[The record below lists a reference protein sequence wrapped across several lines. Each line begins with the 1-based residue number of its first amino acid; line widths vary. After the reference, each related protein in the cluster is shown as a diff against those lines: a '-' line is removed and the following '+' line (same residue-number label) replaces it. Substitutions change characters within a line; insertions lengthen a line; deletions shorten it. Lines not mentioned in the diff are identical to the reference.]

1 VSTTAVNVPFTGISQ
16 YATDYQAELNKA
28 VQVATI
34 PLTLLQS
41 KDTSVLSQ
49 KTALASLNSTV
60 ADLTTSLTALGN
72 LASNQALAASSSDT
86 SAVTATATGATA
98 ATSYTINSIT
108 SVAAAANETSIKSYA
123 DATST
128 PVSTGTMTLAVGG
141 VNTTIQLTA
150 DNLNTL
156 SSQINAANAGV
167 TASVLTAN
175 GSSSLSIV
183 SNTGAG
189 EIQLFDGASANGTDL
204 LTNTGTGTETSAATY
219 ADPAATPV
227 STGTMT
233 LVSGSNNYTFQ
244 LTSNSLTSLRDQIN
258 AQNAGVTASILTTSN
273 GNYLSLAANNTGAT
287 TLQLYDGRAATGTD
301 LLSDLNQGADAK
313 FQLNGINIQQAGNT
327 VNSVIPGVTLNLQ
340 GTTSAATT
348 ITLSSD
354 PTQLSSALQD
364 FVTNYNAVA
373 SAVAAQEGPSAG
385 PLAGDSTINQLQTLL
400 NQISAYT
407 TSSGT
412 VQSLS
417 DLGIQFSATGQASFN
432 QTTFDSLSQTQITDA
447 FKFIGSATSGLGAF
461 AASLTGFSDPIS
473 GLIQTEE
480 NGLTQTDT
488 DLQNQISTLN
498 TRIGALTASLTTQ
511 FEQADAMQSELQQ
524 QQSDLTAGLQGLS
537 LVLYGK
543 NLNQA

>member
-1 VSTTAVNVPFTGISQ
+1 MSTTAVNVPFTGISQ

-183 SNTGAG
+183 SNTGAE

-273 GNYLSLAANNTGAT
+273 GNYLSLAG
-287 TLQLYDGRAATGTD
+287 
-301 LLSDLNQGADAK
+301 
-313 FQLNGINIQQAGNT
+313 QQHRRDNAPALRR
-327 VNSVIPGVTLNLQ
+327 PGC
-340 GTTSAATT
+340 
-348 ITLSSD
+348 
-354 PTQLSSALQD
+354 
-364 FVTNYNAVA
+364 YRY
-373 SAVAAQEGPSAG
+373 GPSLG
-385 PLAGDSTINQLQTLL
+385 SKPGRGR
-400 NQISAYT
+400 QIS
-407 TSSGT
+407 S
-412 VQSLS
+412 
-417 DLGIQFSATGQASFN
+417 
-432 QTTFDSLSQTQITDA
+432 
-447 FKFIGSATSGLGAF
+447 
-461 AASLTGFSDPIS
+461 
-473 GLIQTEE
+473 
-480 NGLTQTDT
+480 
-488 DLQNQISTLN
+488 
-498 TRIGALTASLTTQ
+498 
-511 FEQADAMQSELQQ
+511 
-524 QQSDLTAGLQGLS
+524 
-537 LVLYGK
+537 
-543 NLNQA
+543 

>member
-1 VSTTAVNVPFTGISQ
+1 
-16 YATDYQAELNKA
+16 
-28 VQVATI
+28 
-34 PLTLLQS
+34 
-41 KDTSVLSQ
+41 
-49 KTALASLNSTV
+49 
-60 ADLTTSLTALGN
+60 
-72 LASNQALAASSSDT
+72 
-86 SAVTATATGATA
+86 
-98 ATSYTINSIT
+98 
-108 SVAAAANETSIKSYA
+108 
-123 DATST
+123 
-128 PVSTGTMTLAVGG
+128 M
-141 VNTTIQLTA
+141 
-150 DNLNTL
+150 
-156 SSQINAANAGV
+156 
-167 TASVLTAN
+167 
-175 GSSSLSIV
+175 
-183 SNTGAG
+183 
-189 EIQLFDGASANGTDL
+189 
-204 LTNTGTGTETSAATY
+204 
-219 ADPAATPV
+219 
-227 STGTMT
+227 
-233 LVSGSNNYTFQ
+233 
-244 LTSNSLTSLRDQIN
+244 
-258 AQNAGVTASILTTSN
+258 
-273 GNYLSLAANNTGAT
+273 
-287 TLQLYDGRAATGTD
+287 
-301 LLSDLNQGADAK
+301 
-313 FQLNGINIQQAGNT
+313 NGINIQQAGNT